1 MDERMTKLRKF
12 ISDYAIDFLEDG
24 TKDYILERIDSDDK
38 ELALEI
44 LNAMDEDWVKLANEL
59 HKFYIFSDQDY
70 DYNPKK
76 NNVTY
81 PYIKA
86 NYIGP
91 HDQGG
96 RKIPTL
102 RKMGPRVKYITYP
115 DYR

>member
-24 TKDYILERIDSDDK
+24 TKDYILERIDSADK

-59 HKFYIFSDQDY
+59 HKFYIFSDQDC
-70 DYNPKK
+70 DFEHK
-76 NNVTY
+76 NKTY
-81 PYIKA
+81 PYMKA
-86 NYIGP
+86 NYVGP
-91 HDQGG
+91 HTKGES
-96 RKIPTL
+96 KIPAL